1 MRVCIEDM
9 MVGVTIHVGGLCFVL
24 FQNLDTLTK

>member
-9 MVGVTIHVGGLCFVL
+9 IVGVPIHVGGLCFVL
-24 FQNLDTLTK
+24 FQNLDT